1 MSQTTLARGAYD
13 GPMRIAVVAAL
24 TCSLLSSFDARACPA
39 PPPMIEQ
46 LTLVSDAGT
55 VLPADGA
62 LLVER
67 SEVPMRGGRDE
78 GWALRGPDGQP
89 VAYDVEPLGRGLERW
104 RVRAAGERDLTISV
118 GGTVLHT
125 IHQTRVGK
133 AKLAAPRVRAVT
145 STANRST
152 PTSPMAVLGATV
164 TITLGRPGP
173 ARARYLAI
181 ALATAEPLPL
191 VVLPVT
197 AGQKDFEIVSYTRKS
212 CSQGDPTIFAGDRL
226 LLTWIDGQG
235 RRSAASRVT
244 VARARVPAAMAA
256 DE

>member
-1 MSQTTLARGAYD
+1 MMT
-13 GPMRIAVVAAL
+13 PMRIALACALAGLLLGPAAAVL
-24 TCSLLSSFDARACPA
+24 ACPA
-39 PPPMIEQ
+39 PPPMMEQ
-46 LTLVSDAGT
+46 LTLVTDAGT
-55 VLPADGA
+55 VLPVDGA

-67 SEVPMRGGRDE
+67 SEVPLRGGRDAA
-78 GWALRGPDGQP
+78 WQLRGPDGQA

-104 RVRAAGERDLTISV
+104 RVRDAGERDLTIAV
-118 GGTVLHT
+118 GGAVLHT
-125 IHQTRVGK
+125 IHQTRAGK

-145 STANRST
+145 STANRAT
-152 PTSPMAVLGATV
+152 PSPPMAVLGATV

-173 ARARYLAI
+173 ASARYLAI
-181 ALATAEPLPL
+181 ALATTDPLPL

-197 AGQKDFEIVSYTRKS
+197 AGQKAFEIVSYTRKS

-235 RRSAASRVT
+235 RRSAATRYT
-244 VARARVPAAMAA
+244 VARARAGAGVATG